1 MYCCVL
7 CVVPSTQF
15 SQTFLFINHTPHTFY
30 LERYNLELE
39 KKDTIQKKS
48 VLDCSHLSSERRM
61 IELEIIVNRIAI
73 FVFIFSL
80 QRLPSV
86 VMRFFK
92 ADLFIKGSYR
102 GFPIFILAFV
112 RNGGNLT
119 MDNTNERKLLPK
131 KSEGKNTV

>member
-86 VMRFFK
+86 VMRFLKLTSSLRVAIEDFQY
-92 ADLFIKGSYR
+92 SY
-102 GFPIFILAFV
+102 
-112 RNGGNLT
+112 
-119 MDNTNERKLLPK
+119 LP
-131 KSEGKNTV
+131 SSAMAAI